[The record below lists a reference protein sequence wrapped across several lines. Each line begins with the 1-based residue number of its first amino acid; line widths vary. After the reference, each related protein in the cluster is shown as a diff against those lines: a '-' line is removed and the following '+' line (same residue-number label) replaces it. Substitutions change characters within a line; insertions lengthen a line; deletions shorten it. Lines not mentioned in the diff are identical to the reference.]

1 MESATAIVLVSGA
14 LALGAPTCLCE
25 ASFPGPIV
33 TKSCCFAAFSDTFC
47 YSHFYTYRGVSYDN
61 IFEVFFRAV

>member
-25 ASFPGPIV
+25 ASNARPVGSKPCV
-33 TKSCCFAAFSDTFC
+33 NPDSYFAFC
-47 YSHFYTYRGVSYDN
+47 
-61 IFEVFFRAV
+61 

>member
-25 ASFPGPIV
+25 ASNARPVRPETGMNPDSYI
-33 TKSCCFAAFSDTFC
+33 AFC
-47 YSHFYTYRGVSYDN
+47 
-61 IFEVFFRAV
+61 